1 LSEEKAVS
9 SKVTPRRRKHP
20 GASVSSICR
29 VHPSRYAGDYTPA
42 ARDATTHGRSG
53 TRRQGTLAKRWT
65 PQNVPDP
72 EGGRSREPQAFTEDR
87 TVRVLVAGSHGQV
100 GQHIV
105 RMLAEEG
112 HEVRAMIRDED
123 QAPTLR
129 ELGGEPVVADLE
141 GEVAH
146 TVEGC
151 DAVIFSAGGGPGSGA
166 EKKETVDRQGAVKLI
181 EAAKEHGARRYVMVS
196 AMGAADPEAGSEA
209 MQPYLFAK
217 ARADA
222 SLQESGLDYTIVRP
236 GSLTD
241 DPGDGTVEAAPSLGK
256 RGEIPREDTARTIV
270 ATLKAQNTYGKTFE
284 VLSGGTPVEEAI
296 ARL

>member
-1 LSEEKAVS
+1 M
-9 SKVTPRRRKHP
+9 
-20 GASVSSICR
+20 
-29 VHPSRYAGDYTPA
+29 
-42 ARDATTHGRSG
+42 
-53 TRRQGTLAKRWT
+53 
-65 PQNVPDP
+65 
-72 EGGRSREPQAFTEDR
+72 
-87 TVRVLVAGSHGQV
+87 RVLVAGSHGQV
-100 GQHIV
+100 GQRIV

>member
-1 LSEEKAVS
+1 M
-9 SKVTPRRRKHP
+9 
-20 GASVSSICR
+20 
-29 VHPSRYAGDYTPA
+29 
-42 ARDATTHGRSG
+42 
-53 TRRQGTLAKRWT
+53 
-65 PQNVPDP
+65 
-72 EGGRSREPQAFTEDR
+72 
-87 TVRVLVAGSHGQV
+87 RVLVAGSHGQV
-100 GQHIV
+100 GQRIV

-123 QAPTLR
+123 QAPMLQ

-241 DPGDGTVEAAPSLGK
+241 DPGDGTVEAAPSLGN

-284 VLSGGTPVEEAI
+284 VISGGTPVEEAI

>member
-1 LSEEKAVS
+1 
-9 SKVTPRRRKHP
+9 
-20 GASVSSICR
+20 
-29 VHPSRYAGDYTPA
+29 
-42 ARDATTHGRSG
+42 
-53 TRRQGTLAKRWT
+53 
-65 PQNVPDP
+65 
-72 EGGRSREPQAFTEDR
+72 
-87 TVRVLVAGSHGQV
+87 
-100 GQHIV
+100 
-105 RMLAEEG
+105 MLAEEG

-166 EKKETVDRQGAVKLI
+166 EKKETVDRRGAVKLI
-181 EAAKEHGARRYVMVS
+181 KAAKEHGARRYVMVS

-270 ATLKAQNTYGKTFE
+270 AALKAQNTYGKTFE
-284 VLSGGTPVEEAI
+284 VLSGDTPVEEAI

>member
-1 LSEEKAVS
+1 M
-9 SKVTPRRRKHP
+9 
-20 GASVSSICR
+20 
-29 VHPSRYAGDYTPA
+29 
-42 ARDATTHGRSG
+42 
-53 TRRQGTLAKRWT
+53 
-65 PQNVPDP
+65 
-72 EGGRSREPQAFTEDR
+72 
-87 TVRVLVAGSHGQV
+87 RVLVAGSHGQV

-112 HEVRAMIRDED
+112 HEVRAMIRYED

-151 DAVIFSAGGGPGSGA
+151 AAVIFSAGGGPGSGA

-181 EAAKEHGARRYVMVS
+181 DAAKEHGARRYVMVS

-284 VLSGGTPVEEAI
+284 VLSGDTPIEEAI

>member
-1 LSEEKAVS
+1 
-9 SKVTPRRRKHP
+9 
-20 GASVSSICR
+20 
-29 VHPSRYAGDYTPA
+29 
-42 ARDATTHGRSG
+42 
-53 TRRQGTLAKRWT
+53 
-65 PQNVPDP
+65 
-72 EGGRSREPQAFTEDR
+72 
-87 TVRVLVAGSHGQV
+87 VRVLVAGSHGQV
-100 GQHIV
+100 GQRIV

-241 DPGDGTVEAAPSLGK
+241 DPGIGTVEAAPSLSK
-256 RGEIPREDTARTIV
+256 RGEIPREDTAHTIV

-284 VLSGGTPVEEAI
+284 VLSGDTPVEEAI

>member
-1 LSEEKAVS
+1 M
-9 SKVTPRRRKHP
+9 
-20 GASVSSICR
+20 
-29 VHPSRYAGDYTPA
+29 
-42 ARDATTHGRSG
+42 
-53 TRRQGTLAKRWT
+53 
-65 PQNVPDP
+65 
-72 EGGRSREPQAFTEDR
+72 
-87 TVRVLVAGSHGQV
+87 RVLVAGSHGQV
-100 GQHIV
+100 GQRIV

-123 QAPTLR
+123 QAPTIR

-270 ATLKAQNTYGKTFE
+270 AALKAQNTYGKTFE
-284 VLSGGTPVEEAI
+284 VLSGDTPVEEAI

>member
-1 LSEEKAVS
+1 
-9 SKVTPRRRKHP
+9 
-20 GASVSSICR
+20 
-29 VHPSRYAGDYTPA
+29 
-42 ARDATTHGRSG
+42 
-53 TRRQGTLAKRWT
+53 
-65 PQNVPDP
+65 
-72 EGGRSREPQAFTEDR
+72 
-87 TVRVLVAGSHGQV
+87 VRVLVAGSHGQV
-100 GQHIV
+100 GQRIV

-129 ELGGEPVVADLE
+129 ELGAEPVVADLE

-196 AMGAADPEAGSEA
+196 AMGAADPKAGSEA

-241 DPGDGTVEAAPSLGK
+241 DPGNGTVEAAPSLGK

-270 ATLKAQNTYGKTFE
+270 ATLRAQNTYGKTFE
-284 VLSGGTPVEEAI
+284 VLSGDTPVEEAI